1 MAKSWFLVLG
11 TWLFVSACSPQSLI
25 SEQERQRQG
34 AADTAVA
41 ELLFE
46 RDLTETASYNV
57 HNDGLVVIKFDRSV
71 AQPVY
76 RDIVERLRRD
86 PRIAGVRAEQ
96 EGKEVCRLRR

>member
-1 MAKSWFLVLG
+1 MSRFILLSFAAGFLLV
-11 TWLFVSACSPQSLI
+11 ACNPQNLI
-25 SEQERQRQG
+25 SEQERKAQD
-34 AADTAVA
+34 AADAAVA
-41 ELLFE
+41 QLLFE

-57 HNDGLVVIKFDRSV
+57 HADALVVIKFDRSV
-71 AQPVY
+71 AEPVY